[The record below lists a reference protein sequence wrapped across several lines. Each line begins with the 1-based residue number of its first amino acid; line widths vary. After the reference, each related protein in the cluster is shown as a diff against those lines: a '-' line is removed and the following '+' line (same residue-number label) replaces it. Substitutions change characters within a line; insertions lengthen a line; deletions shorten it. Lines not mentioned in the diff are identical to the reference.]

1 VLYLTVIIFAYVI
14 PLPILFLIPHSVIRS

>member
-14 PLPILFLIPHSVIRS
+14 PLPILFLIPQSVIRS